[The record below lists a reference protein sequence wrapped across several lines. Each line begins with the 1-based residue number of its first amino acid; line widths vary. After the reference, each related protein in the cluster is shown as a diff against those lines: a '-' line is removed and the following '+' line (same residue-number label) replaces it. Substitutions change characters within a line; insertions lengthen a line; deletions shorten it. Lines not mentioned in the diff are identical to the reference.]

1 VVVVAV
7 RLSLLDVSVIA
18 IAIAAV
24 AWVLWYFLWS
34 GDVASTSGDRSSP

>member
-1 VVVVAV
+1 MTMT
-7 RLSLLDVSVIA
+7 LLDVSVIV

-34 GDVASTSGDRSSP
+34 GDHTSPPGEPGS

>member
-1 VVVVAV
+1 MVF
-7 RLSLLDVSVIA
+7 SLLDVSVIA

-34 GDVASTSGDRSSP
+34 GDTTAPPDERASR

>member
-1 VVVVAV
+1 MAF
-7 RLSLLDVSVIA
+7 SLLDFSVIA

-34 GDVASTSGDRSSP
+34 GDTATPADERTPS

>member
-1 VVVVAV
+1 MAFT
-7 RLSLLDVSVIA
+7 LLDVSVLA

-34 GDVASTSGDRSSP
+34 GGSTSAPDDRASP

>member
-1 VVVVAV
+1 MAF
-7 RLSLLDVSVIA
+7 SLLDLSVIA

-34 GDVASTSGDRSSP
+34 GDTTPADERGAP